1 MLHGIELDHLTHYR
15 IAVREAGVP
24 LRLVED
30 GEELFQSGLDVIEGG
45 PIFDE

>member
-1 MLHGIELDHLTHYR
+1 MLYGIELDRLTHYR

-30 GEELFQSGLDVIEGG
+30 GEELFQSGLDVIEGE
-45 PIFDE
+45 PLLDE